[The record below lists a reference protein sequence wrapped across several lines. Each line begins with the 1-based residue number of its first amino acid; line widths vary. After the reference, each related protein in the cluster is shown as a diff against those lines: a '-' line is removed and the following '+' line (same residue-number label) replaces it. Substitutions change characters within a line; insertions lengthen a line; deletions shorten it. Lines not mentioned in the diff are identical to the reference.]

1 MNELKNTVI
10 DLIRELKESIFTSPT
25 EISDLLLVEFYFK
38 NISPEK
44 LMDQII
50 QHVIP
55 YSNYIK
61 EKDLKFF
68 IANKGIFSPL
78 VEKKVISQ
86 EKMEYYSNILASGE
100 RFDEDDENVVWDYL
114 NVIECLAEQ
123 YRKNK

>member
-1 MNELKNTVI
+1 MNLMNELKNTVI

-78 VEKKVISQ
+78 VEKKLSLKKRWSIIAIFWRV
-86 EKMEYYSNILASGE
+86 EKDLTKMMKMLFGITSML
-100 RFDEDDENVVWDYL
+100 L
-114 NVIECLAEQ
+114 NV
-123 YRKNK
+123 